1 MAISSR
7 FVLKAMCTVL
17 VALAVATP
25 PAAQGQISCGAVT
38 SALAPCFDYVLRGG
52 QTVPNNCCNGV
63 QSLYKEASS
72 TAARQAV
79 CYCLKSI
86 TSTVAAPIV
95 ANAASLPKKC
105 GVYIP
110 YTISPSIDCTKVR

>member
-7 FVLKAMCTVL
+7 FVLKATCLVL

-25 PAAQGQISCGAVT
+25 AAEGQLSCGQVT

-52 QTVPNNCCNGV
+52 LTVPSNCCYGV
-63 QSLYKEASS
+63 KSLYKEAAT
-72 TAARQAV
+72 TADRQAV
-79 CYCLKSI
+79 CYCLKAVTNSASSPVI
-86 TSTVAAPIV
+86 

-105 GVYIP
+105 GVILP
-110 YTISPSIDCTKVR
+110 YTISPTIDCAKVR